1 MDPQKFKGKTIANII
16 ASFSRLEW
24 RCIEGESSTEIP
36 LGKIT
41 LVQYDT
47 VKPVKQSD
55 YLFRVKPNLVLA
67 ESLRQ
72 SEGKSLGLA
81 SIVAHEGLTHHI
93 PMLDLDAHGKFDF
106 FDDAQLLDMYK
117 TTIKRETEI
126 EQGLFLRSGPSRN
139 YHFLGIGRLL
149 TQDQYVTFLGLALTM
164 KYEIGDNA
172 INLADSRNI
181 GHCLTRFAH
190 KAELGKFPS
199 RYCQFERFSTMRIT
213 PKQGY
218 GGPPVVVDFIA

>member
-67 ESLRQ
+67 ESLRRTDI
-72 SEGKSLGLA
+72 SHS
-81 SIVAHEGLTHHI
+81 
-93 PMLDLDAHGKFDF
+93 
-106 FDDAQLLDMYK
+106 
-117 TTIKRETEI
+117 
-126 EQGLFLRSGPSRN
+126 
-139 YHFLGIGRLL
+139 
-149 TQDQYVTFLGLALTM
+149 
-164 KYEIGDNA
+164 NA
-172 INLADSRNI
+172 R
-181 GHCLTRFAH
+181 
-190 KAELGKFPS
+190 P
-199 RYCQFERFSTMRIT
+199 
-213 PKQGY
+213 
-218 GGPPVVVDFIA
+218 